1 MTEYQ
6 REDELLAD
14 LLDLPEGQGGALG
27 PLTRSEELAL
37 LHEAHEVGTP
47 TLTPLPD
54 LAGESHSFAADIA
67 GVVRRYP
74 LPAVLAGVALALL
87 LTRRRH

>member
-14 LLDLPEGQGGALG
+14 LLDLPEAHGGVA
-27 PLTRSEELAL
+27 PLTQSEERAL

-47 TLTPLPD
+47 TLTPWPD
-54 LAGESHSFAADIA
+54 LEGGSHSFMADVA

-74 LPAVLAGVALALL
+74 LPAVLASVTFALL
-87 LTRRRH
+87 LTRRRR